1 MLKFYVYFIKKTG
14 TINQRVDFKGSV
26 LMKKQLIIGLISML
40 SATYSF
46 ADNDNDEGGSVQK
59 TSAIVLPGIPS
70 PESID
75 ILINGTPRQ

>member
-1 MLKFYVYFIKKTG
+1 
-14 TINQRVDFKGSV
+14 
-26 LMKKQLIIGLISML
+26 MKKQLIIGLISML

-46 ADNDNDEGGSVQK
+46 ADNDNDEGSSVQK

>member
-1 MLKFYVYFIKKTG
+1 
-14 TINQRVDFKGSV
+14 
-26 LMKKQLIIGLISML
+26 MKKQLIIGLISML
-40 SATYSF
+40 SATCF
-46 ADNDNDEGGSVQK
+46 ADDNEDGSVQK